1 MAGLTFEA
9 LALEGAVLIRS
20 IPHDDERGSF
30 GRTFDAEAFADAGL
44 PVTCVQES
52 ASRNLRAGTLRGL
65 HGATDDRPEPK
76 FVSCTA
82 GRILD
87 VVVDARPASPT
98 FGRWISLELDAAR
111 DELLYVPP
119 GFLHGFQT
127 LVDDTVVRYRMPVPY
142 DPASFAGAHYASPR
156 LAIAWPREPS
166 VLSERDAALPPFGSE
181 KA

>member
-20 IPHDDERGSF
+20 TPAHDERGSF
-30 GRTFDAEAFADAGL
+30 ARTFDAEAFAGAGL

-52 ASRNLRAGTLRGL
+52 ASRNLRTGTLRGL
-65 HGATDDRPEPK
+65 HGARQGHAEPK

-82 GRILD
+82 GRIVD
-87 VVVDARPASPT
+87 VIVDARPGSPT
-98 FGRWISLELDAAR
+98 FGRWLSVELDAGR

-127 LVDDTVVRYRMPVPY
+127 LADDTVVRYRMPVAY
-142 DPASFAGAHYASPR
+142 DPAAFFGAHYASPR

-166 VLSERDAALPPFGSE
+166 VLSERDAALAPFEPE
-181 KA
+181 KG